1 MYTIKVM
8 EALYLKKISKEDK
21 QLVLNYITEMVEN
34 SSRINGLRFYD
45 SKSFEEMLENFI
57 KQEAIKFENYEQDN
71 YPYFQYLLMRQTD
84 NAMVG
89 AVGIRPYMT
98 KCLDEI
104 YGGNIGYSIR
114 PSERR
119 KGYATKALQLA
130 IQKYYEI
137 NQKDEIIV
145 CCYKDN
151 IGSRKAIIKN
161 GGILIEEK
169 PGTISRQK
177 YIIKKHPN
185 LR

>member
-71 YPYFQYLLMRQTD
+71 YPYFQYKY
-84 NAMVG
+84 
-89 AVGIRPYMT
+89 GIRPYMT

-145 CCYKDN
+145 CCYKNN

-177 YIIKKHPN
+177 YIIKKNTPI
-185 LR
+185 

>member
-34 SSRINGLRFYD
+34 GSRINGLRFYD

-98 KCLDEI
+98 KYLDEI

-130 IQKYYEI
+130 IQKCYEI

-177 YIIKKHPN
+177 YIIKKTTPK
-185 LR
+185 